1 LKPKMSVETSIIR
14 DTQIFDLITKENNR
28 QLHGIE
34 LIASENFV
42 SPQVMEAAG
51 SVLTNKYAEG
61 LPGKRYYGGCE
72 VVDQVEQIAI
82 DRLKQLFNLTW
93 ANVQPHSGAQANM
106 AVFVACLKPGDKIL
120 GFNLAHGGHLSHGSP
135 VNISGKYFQPFFYGV
150 EEETGLIDWNKVEE
164 TAHRERPKMIICGAS
179 AYSRDWDY
187 TRLRQIADSIGA
199 ILLADISHPS
209 GLIAKG
215 LLNDPFDHC
224 HIVTTTTHKT
234 LRGTRGGVI
243 MMRND
248 FPNPFGITTQKGET
262 RMMSSLLDSGVFPG
276 TQGGPLEHII
286 AAKAISF
293 GEALTEG
300 FYNYQVQVQKNA
312 KVMAQ
317 EFMNRG
323 YKVISG
329 GTDNHL
335 MLIDLRPKNLTGKI
349 AENSL
354 IQADITVN
362 KNMVPFDDK
371 SAITTSGMRVGT
383 SAMTTRG
390 LIETDMVR
398 IVDLIDEV
406 LMNHDNTSK
415 IANVRSEINNWM
427 KNYPLFQY

>member
-1 LKPKMSVETSIIR
+1 MSVETSIIR

-150 EEETGLIDWNKVEE
+150 EQETGLIDWNKVEE

-248 FPNPFGITTQKGET
+248 FPNPFGITTQKGEI

-398 IVDLIDEV
+398 IVDLIDDV

-415 IANVRSEINNWM
+415 IANVRGEINNWM